1 MSAAVYRSP
10 AAAAFQLPSW
20 FAPAVPAEKDEDRPG
35 QLDIWNSIQAEKKA
49 KAAAASADGP
59 PPYVHPL
66 VRRSSSLMSQKSLEV
81 CTEALGSES
90 GSDVVGFSSF
100 LSDNMACRSF
110 TLETECTEKNLAS
123 ESLLH
128 EAAKTEDREA
138 EAKELKSVNY
148 HCSGSRRLPP
158 RSFPPPLPSISRRDG
173 QPCLKM
179 RPHRRDGRLIVEAV
193 PVPSHNYLHAQRQH
207 GCLRLS
213 FIDTSA
219 AVQGTCRD
227 QRGAVQVVEDPSNQE
242 SAALQAKQGE
252 EKEVGNEQEEKNYDE
267 EEELE
272 EEEEEVEVVDRG
284 TVIEVKVTT
293 QPQQQSGGGSGT
305 AAKVH
310 RSSVVINKFVGGA
323 PLTDQSAW
331 STHSTDES
339 QKDDGKEEKIKNCHV
354 GYTTTTAA
362 AAVAAAATSSVGYDW
377 CGKGS
382 PLATGDGDGCEVAT
396 TEAKMLF
403 TTTSRARRSKE
414 ELLRHMRRCNQLRR
428 RPLFIWEPC
437 CIATSS

>member
-1 MSAAVYRSP
+1 MSVAVCRSP
-10 AAAAFQLPSW
+10 AAAAFHLPSS
-20 FAPAVPAEKDEDRPG
+20 FAPAVPAEKDEDRAG
-35 QLDIWNSIQAEKKA
+35 QLDIWNSIQAKKKA
-49 KAAAASADGP
+49 KEAAASADAP
-59 PPYVHPL
+59 LPYVHPL

-90 GSDVVGFSSF
+90 GSDVVTFSSF
-100 LSDNMACRSF
+100 LSDNTAYRSF
-110 TLETECTEKNLAS
+110 TPELECTERNLVS

-128 EAAKTEDREA
+128 EAAKTEDRDA

-148 HCSGSRRLPP
+148 HCSGSSRSPP

-179 RPHRRDGRLIVEAV
+179 RPHRRDGRLVVEAV
-193 PVPSHNYLHAQRQH
+193 PVPSHNYLHSQRQH
-207 GCLRLS
+207 GCLHLS
-213 FIDTSA
+213 FINTSA
-219 AVQGTCRD
+219 AVQGTRSD
-227 QRGAVQVVEDPSNQE
+227 QRDAVQAVEDPSNQE
-242 SAALQAKQGE
+242 SAALQVKQGE
-252 EKEVGNEQEEKNYDE
+252 ENEVGNEQEEKNYDE

-293 QPQQQSGGGSGT
+293 QPQQQSGGGDP

-310 RSSVVINKFVGGA
+310 RSSIVINKFVGGA
-323 PLTDQSAW
+323 PLTNQFTW
-331 STHSTDES
+331 STHSTEES
-339 QKDDGKEEKIKNCHV
+339 EKGDGKEEKIKNCHV

-362 AAVAAAATSSVGYDW
+362 AVAAAATSSVGYDW
-377 CGKGS
+377 CRKGR
-382 PLATGDGDGCEVAT
+382 PPPPGDGYEV
-396 TEAKMLF
+396 EVKMLF
-403 TTTSRARRSKE
+403 TTTSRARRRNKE

-437 CIATSS
+437 CMATSS

>member
-1 MSAAVYRSP
+1 MSAAVCRSP

-20 FAPAVPAEKDEDRPG
+20 FAPAVPPRRMRTGPGNSTYGTPSRPRRRPR
-35 QLDIWNSIQAEKKA
+35 QLQHLPMPLCLIPAPTSS
-49 KAAAASADGP
+49 ASLL
-59 PPYVHPL
+59 PL
-66 VRRSSSLMSQKSLEV
+66 RQR
-81 CTEALGSES
+81 AY
-90 GSDVVGFSSF
+90 
-100 LSDNMACRSF
+100 RSF
-110 TLETECTEKNLAS
+110 TLETECTENNLAS

-148 HCSGSRRLPP
+148 HCSGSRR
-158 RSFPPPLPSISRRDG
+158 SRRGGSPTAAFHLAARWAALPEDAS
-173 QPCLKM
+173 
-179 RPHRRDGRLIVEAV
+179 HRRDGRLVVEAV

-252 EKEVGNEQEEKNYDE
+252 EQEVGNEQEEKNYDE

-272 EEEEEVEVVDRG
+272 EEERKWKWWTGDGNRG
-284 TVIEVKVTT
+284 EGDHTT
-293 QPQQQSGGGSGT
+293 T
-305 AAKVH
+305 AAERRRRHCRQGAPLV
-310 RSSVVINKFVGGA
+310 VVINKFVGGA

-331 STHSTDES
+331 STRSTEES

-362 AAVAAAATSSVGYDW
+362 AAAAAVAAAATSSVGYDW

-382 PLATGDGDGCEVAT
+382 PVAPGDGDGCEVAT

-403 TTTSRARRSKE
+403 TTTSRARGSKE